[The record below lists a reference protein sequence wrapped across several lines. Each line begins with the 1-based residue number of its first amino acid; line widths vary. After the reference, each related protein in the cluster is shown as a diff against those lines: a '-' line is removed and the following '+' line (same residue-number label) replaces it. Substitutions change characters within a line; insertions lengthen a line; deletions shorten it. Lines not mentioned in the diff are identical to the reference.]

1 MNKKQREG
9 AAKYLY
15 DISKGISIVAIVG
28 NFTRETWDFFNII
41 AGGSATIVFFIWA
54 HILQGGNDNE

>member
-15 DISKGISIVAIVG
+15 DISKGTALVAIVG

-54 HILQGGNDNE
+54 HILQ